1 MVNAPDAKA
10 AAKALQDANYA
21 TDPNYSEKLI
31 KIINRIEKIAKN
43 IPPKSPSGFRQIA
56 FK

>member
-1 MVNAPDAKA
+1 MVNAPDART

-31 KIINRIEKIAKN
+31 QIINRIETIAKS
-43 IPPKSPSGFRQIA
+43 IPPKSLSGFRQIA